1 MYSFVWH
8 SYWIPSILYF
18 VYLVQ
23 YFNKMYNI
31 SLVSFVVVLQILF
44 FYKAQQ
50 STKPKDT
57 LLQNGRNCLAFKGE
71 QIVFLIFSKC
81 ALTIMVKLK
90 KNDPNYNFWMT
101 WNLECW
107 KIISE
112 GCALRMV
119 ALSSP
124 LIKSHFLMIVFLNN
138 VNMYIFIKYK

>member
-1 MYSFVWH
+1 M
-8 SYWIPSILYF
+8 
-18 VYLVQ
+18 Q

-57 LLQNGRNCLAFKGE
+57 LLENGRNCLAFQGE

-90 KNDPNYNFWMT
+90 NQSTESTEK
-101 WNLECW
+101 
-107 KIISE
+107 
-112 GCALRMV
+112 R
-119 ALSSP
+119 
-124 LIKSHFLMIVFLNN
+124 
-138 VNMYIFIKYK
+138 